1 MSSET
6 TRLLLFSKQ
15 FSRFYERQFTPL
27 LERTGLT
34 MREVH
39 VLLFLAN
46 NPGYD
51 TARDVA
57 EYRGLVKSQVSQA
70 VDLLA
75 VQGLLRRTPDGGDRR
90 VVHLAITE
98 AGAPL
103 AREAQAIQASCG
115 RRLLKNLTPEEEAQ
129 FRRLLETVLENGA
142 HLMEEETQP

>member
-1 MSSET
+1 MPTVT

-15 FSRFYERQFTPL
+15 FERFYEHRFTPL
-27 LERTGLT
+27 LERTGLS

-57 EYRGLVKSQVSQA
+57 EYRGLAKSQVSQA

-75 VQGLLRRTPDGGDRR
+75 AQGLLRRTPDGGDRR
-90 VVHLAITE
+90 VVRLTLTE
-98 AGAPL
+98 AGQPL
-103 AREAQAIQASCG
+103 AREAQAIQALCG
-115 RRLLKNLTPEEEAQ
+115 RRLLAGLSPEDEAR
-129 FRRLLETVLENGA
+129 FHRLLETVLENGA
-142 HLMEEETQP
+142 HLMEGEIQP

>member
-1 MSSET
+1 MPTVT
-6 TRLLLFSKQ
+6 TRLLLFSRQ
-15 FSRFYERQFTPL
+15 FERFYEHQFTPL
-27 LERTGLT
+27 LERAGLT
-34 MREVH
+34 MREIH

-75 VQGLLRRTPDGGDRR
+75 ARGLLRRTPDRADRR
-90 VVHLAITE
+90 VIHLDITE
-98 AGAPL
+98 AGTPL

-115 RRLLKNLTPEEEAQ
+115 RRLLANFSPEDEAQ
-129 FRRLLETVLENGA
+129 FRRLLETVLENGG
-142 HLMEEETQP
+142 HLMEEEP

>member
-1 MSSET
+1 MPTVT

-15 FSRFYERQFTPL
+15 FARFYERQFTSF
-27 LERTGLT
+27 LERHGLT

-46 NPGYD
+46 NPDYD

-75 VQGLLRRTPDGGDRR
+75 ARGLLRRTPDGGDRR

-103 AREAQAIQASCG
+103 AREAQAIQAACG
-115 RRLLKNLTPEEEAQ
+115 RRLLAGFSPEEEAR
-129 FRRLLETVLENGA
+129 FRSLLETVLENGL
-142 HLMEEETQP
+142 HLIEEEAQT

>member
-1 MSSET
+1 MPTVT

-15 FSRFYERQFTPL
+15 FERFYEHRFTPL
-27 LERTGLT
+27 LERTGLS

-57 EYRGLVKSQVSQA
+57 EYRGLAKSQVSQA

-75 VQGLLRRTPDGGDRR
+75 ARGLLRRTPDGGDRR
-90 VVHLAITE
+90 VVHLTLTE
-98 AGAPL
+98 AGQPL
-103 AREAQAIQASCG
+103 AREAQAIQTACG
-115 RRLLKNLTPEEEAQ
+115 RRLLAGLSPEDEAR
-129 FRRLLETVLENGA
+129 FHRLLETVLENGA

>member
-1 MSSET
+1 MMSAT
-6 TRLLLFSKQ
+6 TRLLLFFKQ
-15 FSRFYERQFTPL
+15 FHRLYERQFAPL

-34 MREVH
+34 MGEVH

-75 VQGLLRRTPDGGDRR
+75 ARGLLRRVPDAADRR
-90 VVHLAITE
+90 LVHLSVTE
-98 AGAPL
+98 AGDPL
-103 AREAQAIQASCG
+103 AREAQAIQSSCG
-115 RRLLKNLTPEEEAQ
+115 RRLLARLSPEEKAQ
-129 FRRLLETVLENGA
+129 FRRLLDTVLENGG
-142 HLMEEETQP
+142 HLMEEEPTP

>member
-1 MSSET
+1 MPTVT

-15 FSRFYERQFTPL
+15 FARFYEHRFAPM

-34 MREVH
+34 MREIH

-75 VQGLLRRTPDGGDRR
+75 ARGILRRTPDTADRR
-90 VVHLAITE
+90 VVRLAITE

-115 RRLLKNLTPEEEAQ
+115 RRLLANLPPEDEAQ

-142 HLMEEETQP
+142 HLMEEESQL